1 MTFFGVELDD
11 IEKLFNIGWASVGF
25 LVSHIYNR
33 FRRKKEKQEEE
44 QEKRK
49 QKKQLAIDEIETHL
63 KECLSVSIT
72 AEKLI
77 LMNFLSQRIRDNVN
91 QIYKDFDIST
101 SNEFIDA
108 WIDFH
113 IAATDNQK
121 FDVEKLQT
129 AASNLMKLVIRD
141 LSEV

>member
-11 IEKLFNIGWASVGF
+11 IEKLFNIGYAIVGF
-25 LVSHIYNR
+25 LASHIYNR

-77 LMNFLSQRIRDNVN
+77 LMNLLGSNPEKMRILL
-91 QIYKDFDIST
+91 DFTEQAVRFKIST
-101 SNEFIDA
+101 ILNQFGIRTRYPL
-108 WIDFH
+108 
-113 IAATDNQK
+113 AA
-121 FDVEKLQT
+121 FEV
-129 AASNLMKLVIRD
+129 NL
-141 LSEV
+141 

>member
-11 IEKLFNIGWASVGF
+11 IEKLFNIGCAIVGF
-25 LVSHIYNR
+25 FASHIYNR

-49 QKKQLAIDEIETHL
+49 QQKQLTIDEIETRL

-72 AEKLI
+72 AKKLI
-77 LMNFLSQRIRDNVN
+77 LMKFLSQRIRDNVN
-91 QIYKDFDIST
+91 QIYKDFGIST
-101 SNEFIDA
+101 SNEFSDA

-121 FDVEKLQT
+121 FDAEELQT
-129 AASNLMKLVIRD
+129 AASNLMKSVIRH
-141 LSEV
+141 LSKV